1 MKKYLGFLYGI
12 ISASTFGLIPV
23 FSIPALNAGMTVNNV
38 LFFRFLISMILLG
51 AFLLIRK
58 HSIKVKKEEFL
69 TLAGLILLS
78 GTTAF
83 CLMKSYC
90 YIPSGVATT
99 IHFLYPVLVTVLMTL
114 FFKEKFSIWFAV
126 AIGLAVTGVATI
138 SGISSGG
145 EVNAIGLGY
154 ALMTVL
160 TYALYI
166 VGINKSKAGRMNS
179 LTMTFYVMVML
190 CAFFF
195 TLSMVEGGIKMIPDV
210 KVLGDIT
217 LLALF
222 PTLLSNFTLIMAIKK
237 IGSTTTAIMGCVEP
251 VTAVMMGVLILSEP
265 LFMHHIVGIALI
277 LTSVSFVILS
287 DKLTPKFKQ
296 LAMKIAR

>member
-23 FSIPALNAGMTVNNV
+23 FSIPALNAGMSVNNV
-38 LFFRFLISMILLG
+38 LFFRFLISTILLG

-126 AIGLAVTGVATI
+126 AIGLAVSGVATI

-190 CAFFF
+190 CVFFF

-296 LAMKIAR
+296 LATKLAR